1 MEMFV
6 LRSSSSLS
14 AGGAELVLSQLTDDG
29 GRNPSDAARGDRP
42 ASFGVGDT
50 AVGGGDAGASL
61 GVDDLLS
68 SDSAEGILDGTLPNP
83 SPRSKAVKTQS
94 E

>member
-6 LRSSSSLS
+6 LRFSSSRS
-14 AGGAELVLSQLTDDG
+14 AGGAELVLSKFTDEG
-29 GRNPSDAARGDRP
+29 GRNPTDAARGGIP
-42 ASFGVGDT
+42 VSIGVGDT
-50 AVGGGDAGASL
+50 AVGAGDAGASL

-68 SDSAEGILDGTLPNP
+68 SDSAEGILVGTLPNP

-94 E
+94 V